1 MHRDAVIDH
10 TREVRETLHRI
21 AAETDSPAVA
31 HAAHQADVHCHS
43 LLWELGAETATTPE
57 LDDGFTVRE

>member
-1 MHRDAVIDH
+1 MDRDAVIH
-10 TREVRETLHRI
+10 RTREVRRTLQHI

-57 LDDGFTVRE
+57 LDDRTTVGE